1 MAVRNHEVADKIVAL
16 SSLKVWTDL
25 WNGQIYSCYWNA
37 NVVWRRWRKKNSC
50 IYIWREDAVIS
61 QSFELCVFG
70 SKWELFC
77 KIWMSGWMKVTF
89 QLLQHV
95 LKVWLV
101 LSETLV
107 CSCRILV
114 RRDSFSLRFL
124 SCFSLLYFLFGA
136 GTMTYFLNYI
146 YRHANKLPSVTT
158 PSFFFFYMDFFLIN
172 PIWIN

>member
-37 NVVWRRWRKKNSC
+37 NVVWRRWRKKKQLYLYMKRRCS
-50 IYIWREDAVIS
+50 Y
-61 QSFELCVFG
+61 QSELWVVCLALNGNYFVKCG
-70 SKWELFC
+70 W
-77 KIWMSGWMKVTF
+77 WMSGWMKVTF

-101 LSETLV
+101 LSKTLV

-158 PSFFFFYMDFFLIN
+158 PRFFFSFT
-172 PIWIN
+172 WISF